1 MMCQL
6 LLISA
11 ERIAVHYKETKKFK
25 KILIIKLDSFTISF
39 IVAMEH
45 STCS

>member
-25 KILIIKLDSFTISF
+25 KIERF
-39 IVAMEH
+39 
-45 STCS
+45 